1 MSKPIRILIADD
13 HAMVRDGLATIIGF
27 EKDFEVVGEAVDG
40 TSAVKK
46 AKSLSPD
53 LVLMDLMMPGM
64 GGTEATAEIL
74 KARPETKV
82 LVLTSFG
89 SAGELTEVFGNGAAG
104 AITKT
109 MSGEALVKAIRDV
122 MSGKWVVAPEI
133 ETALKDSALIGLS
146 PRQKQM
152 VDSLTRGL
160 TNKDIS
166 RQFGISLAT
175 VKLHLSEVF
184 RKLNVANRSEA
195 VSVALKRRLLDG

>member
-74 KARPETKV
+74 KARPGTKV

-89 SAGELTEVFGNGAAG
+89 SASELNEVFGNGAAG

-109 MSGEALVKAIRDV
+109 MSADALVKAIRDV
-122 MSGKWVVAPEI
+122 MSGKRVVAPEI
-133 ETALKDSALIGLS
+133 ESALKDSAPIGLS

>member
-89 SAGELTEVFGNGAAG
+89 SAAELTDVFGNGAAG

-122 MSGKWVVAPEI
+122 MSGKRVVAPEI

-184 RKLNVANRSEA
+184 RKLDVANRSEA